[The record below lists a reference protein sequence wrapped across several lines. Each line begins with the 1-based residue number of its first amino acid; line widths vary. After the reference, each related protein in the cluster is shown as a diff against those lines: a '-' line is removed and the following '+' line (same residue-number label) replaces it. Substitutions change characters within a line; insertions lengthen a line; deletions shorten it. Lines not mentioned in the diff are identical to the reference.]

1 MANSLPLADNFFQVA
16 LVEDYD
22 AAVADMKGPGF
33 ALVQSGRNGETKF
46 AYFDT
51 DGLIGTLTE
60 LVYLAPAER
69 AGFERMKR
77 KEKRDMTRGPPTPA
91 RRHAPACRRSNPSAP
106 GTTRR

>member
-1 MANSLPLADNFFQVA
+1 MAYVVPDLKAAIGFFKEKLGVA
-16 LVEDYD
+16 SFLVKEDVKIQDQIYLGKPD
-22 AAVADMKGPGF
+22 AAAADMKARGF
-33 ALVQSGRNGETKF
+33 DLVQSGRNGDTRF

-77 KEKRDMTRGPPTPA
+77 KEI
-91 RRHAPACRRSNPSAP
+91 
-106 GTTRR
+106 